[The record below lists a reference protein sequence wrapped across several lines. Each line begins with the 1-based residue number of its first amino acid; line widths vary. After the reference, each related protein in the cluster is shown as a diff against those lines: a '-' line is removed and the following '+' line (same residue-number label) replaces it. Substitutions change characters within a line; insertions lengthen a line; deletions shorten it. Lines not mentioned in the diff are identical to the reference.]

1 MFGFSGAPPLDLG
14 GTPRTRG
21 GVINRGMSRL
31 ITQGPFLSSFS
42 SSLELLN
49 AFIRLRRSR

>member
-1 MFGFSGAPPLDLG
+1 MQPSLVLPPLEVLLG

-31 ITQGPFLSSFS
+31 ITGVVGKRGPTGV
-42 SSLELLN
+42 SLAAL
-49 AFIRLRRSR
+49 